1 MAANTHPN
9 GKRKP
14 CGMVAFSQWFQRGKR
29 ASDRLPP
36 PAPKPSVDRALL
48 AAVARDRVDLHFQP
62 QIEVATGRV
71 VGVEALA
78 RWDGA
83 AGAEDLF
90 ARAATSGLSE
100 RLSRAVQRKALR
112 MAGRWTG
119 ALGKLRVS
127 INLLAEDLE
136 RPGYE
141 RWLLEEIAAAGLA
154 PERVTAEITESS
166 LVADRPAAAA
176 RLAQLR
182 AAGVRIAVDDFGTGY
197 ASLAYLTSL
206 PLDTLK
212 IDRGLIAD
220 IVGGSRDRIV
230 VKAMIRL
237 ARELNLQVVVE
248 GVEDPAQLDL
258 LEGWGC
264 DLYQG
269 FLGAR
274 ALNEVELAEFVER
287 RLAKA
292 A

>member
-1 MAANTHPN
+1 
-9 GKRKP
+9 
-14 CGMVAFSQWFQRGKR
+14 MVAFPLQTGSGQR
-29 ASDRLPP
+29 ASDRLA
-36 PAPKPSVDRALL
+36 PAPPQPRMDHEL
-48 AAVARDRVDLHFQP
+48 ASAIADDAVVLHFQP
-62 QIEVATGRV
+62 QIAVSSGKV

-83 AGAEDLF
+83 AGPEDLF
-90 ARAATSGLSE
+90 NRAAASNLSE

-112 MAGRWTG
+112 LAGQWTG
-119 ALGKLRVS
+119 ALARLRLS

-141 RWLLEEIAAAGLA
+141 RWLLDEIAAAGLA

-274 ALNEVELAEFVER
+274 ALSEAELAVFVER

>member
-1 MAANTHPN
+1 
-9 GKRKP
+9 
-14 CGMVAFSQWFQRGKR
+14 MVAFPLCLGPGQR
-29 ASDRLPP
+29 ASDRLPVP
-36 PAPKPSVDRALL
+36 QTEPRLDHEL
-48 AAVARDRVDLHFQP
+48 AAAIADDAVALHFQP
-62 QIEVATGRV
+62 QIEVSTGRV
-71 VGVEALA
+71 VGVEALS

-83 AGAEDLF
+83 AGPEDLF
-90 ARAATSGLSE
+90 SRAAASNLSE

-112 MAGRWTG
+112 LAGRWTG
-119 ALGKLRVS
+119 ALSRLRLS

-141 RWLLEEIAAAGLA
+141 RWLLDEIAAAGLA

-237 ARELNLQVVVE
+237 ARELGLQVVVE

-274 ALNEVELAEFVER
+274 ALSETELVAFVER
-287 RLAKA
+287 RLGKA

>member
-1 MAANTHPN
+1 
-9 GKRKP
+9 
-14 CGMVAFSQWFQRGKR
+14 MVAFPQWFQRGKR
-29 ASDRLPP
+29 SSDRLPP
-36 PAPKPSVDRALL
+36 SVPQPRLDRALL
-48 AAVARDRVDLHFQP
+48 SAVARDRVDLHFQP
-62 QIEVATGRV
+62 QIEVATGRI

-78 RWDGA
+78 RWEGA
-83 AGAEDLF
+83 SGAEDLF

-100 RLSRAVQRKALR
+100 RLSRSVQRKALR
-112 MAGRWTG
+112 MAGQWTG
-119 ALGKLRVS
+119 ELGKLRLS

-141 RWLLEEIAAAGLA
+141 RWLLDEISAAGLA

-237 ARELNLQVVVE
+237 ARELSLQVVVE

-274 ALNEVELAEFVER
+274 ALSEAELATFVER

>member
-1 MAANTHPN
+1 
-9 GKRKP
+9 
-14 CGMVAFSQWFQRGKR
+14 MVAFPLQLVGGQR
-29 ASDRLPP
+29 ASDRLPV
-36 PAPKPSVDRALL
+36 PAPEPRIDHELASAIADDSVT
-48 AAVARDRVDLHFQP
+48 LHFQP
-62 QIEVATGRV
+62 QIEVSSGRV

-78 RWDGA
+78 RWGGA
-83 AGAEDLF
+83 AGPVDLF
-90 ARAATSGLSE
+90 NRAAASNLSE

-112 MAGRWTG
+112 QAGQWTG
-119 ALGKLRVS
+119 ALGRLRLS

-141 RWLLEEIAAAGLA
+141 RWLLNEIAGAGLA

-197 ASLAYLTSL
+197 SSLAYLTSL

-258 LEGWGC
+258 LEQWGC

-274 ALNEVELAEFVER
+274 ALSEVELAAFVER

>member
-1 MAANTHPN
+1 
-9 GKRKP
+9 
-14 CGMVAFSQWFQRGKR
+14 MVAYLHELPQGKR
-29 ASDRLPP
+29 ASDRLPEP
-36 PAPKPSVDRALL
+36 QPAARFDAELL
-48 AAVARDRVDLHFQP
+48 AAIAADEVDLHFQP
-62 QIEVATGRV
+62 QIDVSTGRV
-71 VGVEALA
+71 IGVEALA
-78 RWDGA
+78 RWGGA
-83 AGAEDLF
+83 ASPEDLF
-90 ARAATSGLSE
+90 GRAAAANLSE
-100 RLSRAVQRKALR
+100 RLSRSVQRKALR
-112 MAGRWTG
+112 MVGQWTG
-119 ALGKLRVS
+119 PLARLRLS

-136 RPGYE
+136 RRGYE
-141 RWLLEEIAAAGLA
+141 RWLLDEIAAAGIA
-154 PERVTAEITESS
+154 PERITAEITESS

-237 ARELNLQVVVE
+237 ARELGLQVIVE
-248 GVEDPAQLDL
+248 GVEDPAQLEL
-258 LEGWGC
+258 LESWGC

-274 ALNEVELAEFVER
+274 ALDEAELATFVER
-287 RLAKA
+287 RLGKA

>member
-1 MAANTHPN
+1 
-9 GKRKP
+9 
-14 CGMVAFSQWFQRGKR
+14 MVAFLQTLPQGKR
-29 ASDRLPP
+29 ASDCLPQP
-36 PAPKPSVDRALL
+36 QPIARIDVELL
-48 AAVARDRVDLHFQP
+48 AAIAADEVDLHFQP
-62 QIEVATGRV
+62 QIDVVSGRV

-78 RWDGA
+78 RWEGA
-83 AGAEDLF
+83 SGPEDLF
-90 ARAATSGLSE
+90 ARAATANLSE

-119 ALGKLRVS
+119 SLGGLRLS

-136 RPGYE
+136 RAGYE
-141 RWLLEEIAAAGLA
+141 RWLLDEISAAGIA
-154 PERVTAEITESS
+154 PERITAEITESS

-237 ARELNLQVVVE
+237 ARELGLQVVVE

-258 LEGWGC
+258 LETWGC

-274 ALNEVELAEFVER
+274 ALNETELASFVQR
-287 RLAKA
+287 RQARSA
-292 A
+292 

>member
-1 MAANTHPN
+1 MEEAYS
-9 GKRKP
+9 R
-14 CGMVAFSQWFQRGKR
+14 CMVAFSQWFKRGKR
-29 ASDRLPP
+29 SSDRLPP
-36 PAPKPSVDRALL
+36 PVPRPRLDRALL
-48 AAVARDRVDLHFQP
+48 SAVARDRVDLHFQP
-62 QIEVATGRV
+62 QIEVATGRI

-90 ARAATSGLSE
+90 ARAASSGLSE
-100 RLSRAVQRKALR
+100 RLSRTVQRKALR

-119 ALGKLRVS
+119 ALGQLRLS

-141 RWLLEEIAAAGLA
+141 RWLLDEIKAAGLS

-237 ARELNLQVVVE
+237 ARELNLQVIVE

-274 ALNEVELAEFVER
+274 ALSETELALFVEQ

>member
-1 MAANTHPN
+1 
-9 GKRKP
+9 
-14 CGMVAFSQWFQRGKR
+14 MVAFFKWLERGKR

-36 PAPKPSVDRALL
+36 APPRPTSDRALI
-48 AAVARDRVDLHFQP
+48 AAIAWDRVDLHFQP
-62 QIEVATGRV
+62 QIDVATGKV

-83 AGAEDLF
+83 TSPEDLF
-90 ARAATSGLSE
+90 GRAARSGLSE

-112 MAGRWTG
+112 MVGKWTG
-119 ALGKLRVS
+119 PLSRLRIS

-141 RWLLEEIAAAGLA
+141 RWLLDEIGAAGLA
-154 PERVTAEITESS
+154 PSRVTVEITESS

-237 ARELNLQVVVE
+237 ARELNLQVIVE

-274 ALNEVELAEFVER
+274 ALNESELATFVQGR
-287 RLAKA
+287 VAKA

>member
-1 MAANTHPN
+1 
-9 GKRKP
+9 
-14 CGMVAFSQWFQRGKR
+14 MVAFPLQAGSGQR
-29 ASDRLPP
+29 ASDRLA
-36 PAPKPSVDRALL
+36 PAPPQPRMDHEL
-48 AAVARDRVDLHFQP
+48 ASAIADDAVVLHFQP
-62 QIEVATGRV
+62 QIAVSSGKV
-71 VGVEALA
+71 LGVEALA

-83 AGAEDLF
+83 AGPEDLF
-90 ARAATSGLSE
+90 NRAAASNLSE

-112 MAGRWTG
+112 LAGQWTG
-119 ALGKLRVS
+119 ALARLRLS

-141 RWLLEEIAAAGLA
+141 RWLLDEIAAAGLA

-237 ARELNLQVVVE
+237 ARELGLQVVVE
-248 GVEDPAQLDL
+248 GVEDPAQLQL
-258 LEGWGC
+258 LEEWGC

-269 FLGAR
+269 FLGAK
-274 ALNEVELAEFVER
+274 ALSEDELALFVER